1 MKKFITISLMC
12 YILASFCGVAQNVD
26 NSPKQT
32 SKYKNADSPADN
44 MGFWMEMAKEG
55 IVPYNASFPVKP
67 AEFINSRV
75 KGGPIDQMSTDVC
88 LWNETG
94 VTESENSVFIDP
106 DNAQYIL
113 NSNNSEQSG
122 TFYGSNYIISSNAGQ
137 TWSGSKQGAGGSN
150 SGDPTTAI
158 GRNGRHY
165 VGYITNSTYGQGVAW
180 SDNGTT
186 WNPVTTAI
194 GPGYPDLLDKNHMMI
209 DNRTSGSYAGYL
221 YNAWTRFETGH
232 ANDTDIE
239 FSRSTTNGASW
250 SAPINI
256 SNAIAA
262 GSHNQ
267 GVNIQTG
274 PNGEVYCVWAVYD
287 DWGAGLYEED
297 AIGFA
302 KSTTG
307 GSSFAAATRIHNNIK
322 GTRSWNPVNDAGK
335 NMRINSF
342 PSMAVDISGGSYN
355 GYIYVVWANMGV
367 PGTNTGTNV
376 SIYCMRSTNGGTS
389 WNTPVRVNQG
399 TTAVD
404 YASFFPWI
412 TCDPVTGNLYCI
424 FYDDRRL
431 GSTSTA
437 CEVWVASSE
446 DGGVTWGDFRVG
458 DVSFTPAPIAGM
470 AGGYFGDYLGI
481 TARDGWV
488 YPCWTDN
495 RSGRALTYVS
505 PIHFTDYCIAT
516 GGCDEHISNV
526 QIGSINNSSAC
537 EGYQNFTNLSTSIP
551 VNSSAALTVTNGTP
565 YGSDQCGVWVDWNND
580 GDFVDAGETMTVAV
594 TPGTG
599 PYTATIAPPV
609 GTAQGTKTMR
619 IRIMYT
625 GTLSPCGN
633 TTYGEVE
640 DYTINVT
647 APLPN
652 VWDGS
657 FNSYWHNANNWSLN
671 HIPTADEP
679 VEIPNVGLQPVLI
692 DFYDEACLDLTLGT
706 GATLNIY
713 DQALTVNGV
722 MNINGTLGTLQDN
735 ATINA
740 MSDVAWNSGSS
751 WNGTAYSAYYKCLRK
766 LELQC
771 RLQCKSCTGI
781 C

>member
-26 NSPKQT
+26 NSPKQK

-165 VGYITNSTYGQGVAW
+165 VGYITNSAYGQGVAW

-495 RSGRALTYVS
+495 RSGQGINLCFTY
-505 PIHFTDYCIAT
+505 
-516 GGCDEHISNV
+516 
-526 QIGSINNSSAC
+526 
-537 EGYQNFTNLSTSIP
+537 
-551 VNSSAALTVTNGTP
+551 
-565 YGSDQCGVWVDWNND
+565 
-580 GDFVDAGETMTVAV
+580 
-594 TPGTG
+594 
-599 PYTATIAPPV
+599 
-609 GTAQGTKTMR
+609 
-619 IRIMYT
+619 
-625 GTLSPCGN
+625 
-633 TTYGEVE
+633 
-640 DYTINVT
+640 
-647 APLPN
+647 
-652 VWDGS
+652 S
-657 FNSYWHNANNWSLN
+657 FH
-671 HIPTADEP
+671 
-679 VEIPNVGLQPVLI
+679 
-692 DFYDEACLDLTLGT
+692 
-706 GATLNIY
+706 
-713 DQALTVNGV
+713 
-722 MNINGTLGTLQDN
+722 
-735 ATINA
+735 
-740 MSDVAWNSGSS
+740 
-751 WNGTAYSAYYKCLRK
+751 
-766 LELQC
+766 
-771 RLQCKSCTGI
+771 
-781 C
+781 